1 LTDLRTAIREI
12 GGKEP
17 TPEQIQRIQ
26 AIAHSLGIAMNDPML
41 AILTALECYYG
52 AFSAFP
58 EKAQLAANAAAES
71 AERQAKVTVDRAVRE
86 AIASDL
92 QPAASQALEAVA
104 HQVSGKRMFQWG
116 AGAIIVASLCVAF
129 TALLAYTGGWNV
141 GKAAGYEQAREE
153 KAAASWASTPQGK
166 QAYHLAQAGSLDAL
180 VKCSYPGWQQEKG
193 NCIPYAAKDRQTY
206 GWKL

>member
-1 LTDLRTAIREI
+1 MTDLRAAIREI

-26 AIAHSLGIAMNDPML
+26 AIAHSLGIARNDPML

-58 EKAQLAANAAAES
+58 EKAQHAANAAAES

-86 AIASDL
+86 SIASDL
-92 QPAASQALEAVA
+92 RPAVSQALEAVA

-116 AGAIIVASLCVAF
+116 AGAVAVAF
-129 TALLAYTGGWNV
+129 ICLALTAWLAYTGGV
-141 GKAAGYEQAREE
+141 DKGKATGYEQAREE
-153 KAAASWASTPQGK
+153 KAAASWANTPQGK
-166 QAYHLAQAGSLDAL
+166 QAYHLAQGGSLDAL
-180 VKCSYPGWQQEKG
+180 VKCDRPGWEQQKG
-193 NCIPYAAKDRQTY
+193 SCFPKKASDGKVY
-206 GWKL
+206 GWYL